1 MFRDRYRPS
10 ACAIVTALVVALAAG
25 GCSSQSGRDGAP
37 SASGAS
43 GESGRYKIGN
53 PYTLKGITYVPHVDY
68 TYDAIGI
75 ASWYGEPFHGQAT
88 ANGETYDMNDLTA
101 AHKTLPL
108 PSLVEVTNLDNG
120 RTIQLRVNDRGPFAD
135 ERIID
140 ISRRGAQLLG
150 FQNQGITR
158 VRVRILADESR
169 RLAVAAGGNPNVVLA
184 GNSSPAPS
192 YAARSVR
199 PADPARVLATPMSAP
214 PTASKPAAS
223 PSARP
228 AMSAPSA
235 ARAPVIAPAR
245 PSAPSTVTA
254 AAAGA
259 PPPPRPVVAALAPI
273 RAAQAA
279 APPVAQPATRAGSVF
294 VQVGAYSD
302 TDNVQRARTRLGDL
316 GAVQVASL
324 TVNGLPI
331 YRVRL
336 GPYLSDTEADRTLAR
351 AVAAGF
357 TQSRVV
363 YD

>member
-1 MFRDRYRPS
+1 LLRVRRRLS
-10 ACAIVTALVVALAAG
+10 AFVIVSALVVVSLAAG
-25 GCSSQSGRDGAP
+25 GCSSRPARGGAHA
-37 SASGAS
+37 ASGGS
-43 GESGRYKIGN
+43 EEGGRYKIGT

-108 PSLVEVTNLDNG
+108 PSLVEVTNLSNG

-150 FQNQGITR
+150 FQDQGITR

-169 RLAVAAGGNPNVVLA
+169 RLAAALGG
-184 GNSSPAPS
+184 GGDGGSGEAPS
-192 YAARSVR
+192 YAARSITPAP
-199 PADPARVLATPMSAP
+199 PADPVRVLASAMSVPASAP
-214 PTASKPAAS
+214 APVAS
-223 PSARP
+223 PARPITTVPLIASARP
-228 AMSAPSA
+228 ATLPPVSAPAGSSA
-235 ARAPVIAPAR
+235 PQARPVAVAVALAPAR
-245 PSAPSTVTA
+245 A
-254 AAAGA
+254 AM
-259 PPPPRPVVAALAPI
+259 
-273 RAAQAA
+273 
-279 APPVAQPATRAGSVF
+279 PVASLPAASHPATEPASVF
-294 VQVGAYSD
+294 VQVGAY
-302 TDNVQRARTRLGDL
+302 TDAENVQRAKARLGDL

-324 TVNGLPI
+324 TINGLPM

-336 GPYLSDTEADRTLAR
+336 GPYVSDREADRTLAR